1 MKKNKLQKK
10 PADALAL
17 SHEFVEES
25 FDRVTGAELLTGN
38 EVKLLVDAAENY
50 PAWLAAIR
58 SARRYILF
66 ESYIIH
72 EDAQGKI
79 FADALIK
86 KAREGVRVMLIYDWL
101 GGFGKTSRRF
111 WRRLRDEGIEVRC
124 YNPPSLFD
132 PLLILVRDHRKC
144 LVVDGEVAFV
154 TGLCVGQDWVG
165 RPEKNMPPW
174 RDTGV
179 EIRGAG
185 VAAVERTFANIWA
198 EMGAPLDK
206 NLLQAARRN
215 HERAGGVALRVV
227 EGVPSS
233 SHIYRIDQILAAGVR
248 DSLWITDAY
257 FVGVPAYLQALK
269 DAASDGVDVRVLVP
283 QSTDIGLIRDT
294 TRSTYRSMLEA
305 GVRVFEWN
313 GSMIHA
319 KTAVF
324 DGRFA
329 RVGSTNL
336 NIASWFGNY
345 ELDVL
350 VEDEGFGR
358 RMQEMFLKDLEN
370 STEIILNEA
379 NRTHRVGKKHR
390 LRGRGAGS
398 VRKATAS
405 AINAAASI
413 GAVITKQ
420 APLGAAE
427 AKLLFFVGA
436 VPLIF
441 ALLLIFFPRIASIP
455 LVIILVMLAVPTLLK
470 ALRNYRSN

>member
-1 MKKNKLQKK
+1 MKKNNLQKK

-38 EVKLLVDAAENY
+38 DVKLLIDATENY
-50 PAWLAAIR
+50 PAWLAAIEA
-58 SARRYILF
+58 ARYYILF

-72 EDAQGKI
+72 EDEQGKL

-86 KAREGVRVMLIYDWL
+86 AAKSGVKVKLIYDWM

-111 WRRLRDEGIEVRC
+111 WRRLREGGVEVRVF
-124 YNPPSLFD
+124 NPPSLFD
-132 PLLILVRDHRKC
+132 PLMILVRDHRKC
-144 LVVDGEVAFV
+144 LVVDGQVAFV

-185 VAAVERTFANIWA
+185 VADVERTFAHIWA

-206 NLLQAARRN
+206 NLLHAARN
-215 HERAGGVALRVV
+215 NSAPPGGVALRVV
-227 EGVPSS
+227 EGAPSS

-248 DSLWITDAY
+248 QTMWITDAY
-257 FVGVPAYLQALK
+257 FVGVPAYLQAIK
-269 DAASDGVDVRVLVP
+269 DAAADGVDVRILVP

-294 TRSTYRSMLEA
+294 TRSTYRAMLEA

-350 VEDEGFGR
+350 VEDEDFGR
-358 RMQEMFLKDLEN
+358 QMQEMFLKDLEN

-379 NRTHRVGKKHR
+379 NRTKRVGRKHR
-390 LRGRGAGS
+390 HRGRGAGS
-398 VRKATAS
+398 VRKAAAS

-413 GAVITKQ
+413 AAVITKQ

-427 AKLLFFVGA
+427 AKLLFLVGG
-436 VPLIF
+436 VPLVF

-470 ALRNYRSN
+470 ALKNYKSH